1 MVLIGKLDNMQD
13 VLQMLQSQGY
23 QQGSSLPFGSS
34 GLNIGSSSVNSG
46 NNTLFNGSNNS
57 PNNSF
62 ENQQN
67 AAPDPI
73 GMLEAQGYREGG
85 VLRFDHGGRPDD
97 AEKRHTLTQEE
108 VDKQQ
113 AKMEA
118 FNNLKPEI
126 LADQKDPPTWN
137 QLYNVFNEGHIARY
151 GKEMNRPWDSDQDAK
166 AAKATIDK
174 LYTDSVAAWNEKNGG
189 NAKVDNRYLGVQA
202 QPNSYTPD
210 PKNNGVFGSLMPII
224 GMVASFAFPEFAP
237 FIQGLQ
243 GADAIS
249 HGDVLG
255 GLAGIA
261 GVGGYTDAAQALRAG
276 KAIQSG
282 DPLAML
288 GSAANISGSSDLQDI
303 VKGAGALKG
312 AATGNY
318 GGILNTV
325 GDFTG
330 NQDIKSI
337 TPYLQTATKLAGA
350 SKNPQAAI
358 SALLAS
364 GSQKPV
370 DLAALFPKGIAT
382 NPS

>member
-1 MVLIGKLDNMQD
+1 MEQIGKLDDMND
-13 VLQMLQSQGY
+13 V
-23 QQGSSLPFGSS
+23 
-34 GLNIGSSSVNSG
+34 IK
-46 NNTLFNGSNNS
+46 
-57 PNNSF
+57 
-62 ENQQN
+62 
-67 AAPDPI
+67 
-73 GMLEAQGYREGG
+73 MLEAQGYREGG
-85 VLRFDHGGRPDD
+85 VLRFEGGGRPGN
-97 AEKRHTLTQEE
+97 AEEHKMPTQEE
-108 VDKQQ
+108 LDKQQ

-118 FNNLKPEI
+118 FNNIKPEI

-137 QLYNVFNEGHIARY
+137 QLYNVFNDSHIARY
-151 GKEMNRPWDSDQDAK
+151 GREMNRPWDSDQDAK

-174 LYTDSVAAWNEKNGG
+174 LYTDSVAAWNQKNGG
-189 NAKVDNRYLGVQA
+189 DAKVDSRYLGVQA

-210 PKNNGVFGSLMPII
+210 PKNNGMFGSLMPII

-243 GADAIS
+243 GAEAIS

-255 GLAGIA
+255 GLAGLA
-261 GVGGYTDAAQALRAG
+261 GVGGYSDAAQALKAG

-288 GSAANISGSSDLQDI
+288 GSAANFSGNADLQNI

-312 AATGNY
+312 AASGNY
-318 GGILNTV
+318 GGILNAA

-330 NQDIKSI
+330 NQDIKDI
-337 TPYLQTATKLAGA
+337 TPWLQTATKVANVT
-350 SKNPQAAI
+350 KNPQSAI

-370 DLAALFPKGIAT
+370 DLASLFPKGITADT

>member
-1 MVLIGKLDNMQD
+1 MEQIGKLDDMND
-13 VLQMLQSQGY
+13 V
-23 QQGSSLPFGSS
+23 
-34 GLNIGSSSVNSG
+34 IK
-46 NNTLFNGSNNS
+46 
-57 PNNSF
+57 
-62 ENQQN
+62 
-67 AAPDPI
+67 
-73 GMLEAQGYREGG
+73 MLESQGYREGG
-85 VLRFDHGGRPDD
+85 VLHFEGGGRPGD
-97 AEKRHTLTQEE
+97 AKAPPMPTQEE
-108 VDKQQ
+108 IDKQQ

-118 FNNLKPEI
+118 FNNLRPEL
-126 LADQKDPPTWN
+126 LAEQKTPPTWN

-189 NAKVDNRYLGVQA
+189 NAKVDTRYLGVQA

-210 PKNNGVFGSLMPII
+210 PKNNGMFGSLMPII

-243 GADAIS
+243 GAEAIS

-255 GLAGIA
+255 GLAGLA
-261 GVGGYTDAAQALRAG
+261 GVGGYSDAAQALKAG

-312 AATGNY
+312 ASTGNY
-318 GGILNTV
+318 GGILNTI
-325 GDFTG
+325 GDYTG
-330 NQDIKSI
+330 NQDIKEI
-337 TPYLQTATKLAGA
+337 MPYLQTATKVANVA
-350 SKNPQAAI
+350 KNPQSAI
-358 SALLAS
+358 STFLAS

>member
-1 MVLIGKLDNMQD
+1 MQD
-13 VLQMLQSQGY
+13 V
-23 QQGSSLPFGSS
+23 
-34 GLNIGSSSVNSG
+34 IK
-46 NNTLFNGSNNS
+46 
-57 PNNSF
+57 
-62 ENQQN
+62 
-67 AAPDPI
+67 
-73 GMLEAQGYREGG
+73 MLESQGYREGG
-85 VLRFDHGGRPDD
+85 VLHFEGGGRPGD
-97 AEKRHTLTQEE
+97 AKAPPMPTQEE
-108 VDKQQ
+108 IDKQQ

-118 FNNLKPEI
+118 FNNLRPEL
-126 LADQKDPPTWN
+126 LAEQKTPPTWN

-189 NAKVDNRYLGVQA
+189 NAKVDTRYLGVQA

-210 PKNNGVFGSLMPII
+210 PKNNGFFGSLMPII
-224 GMVASFAFPEFAP
+224 SMAASFAFPEFAP

-243 GADAIS
+243 GAEAIS

-255 GLAGIA
+255 GLAGLA

-288 GSAANISGSSDLQDI
+288 GSAANFSGNTDFQDI
-303 VKGAGALKG
+303 VKGAGALKN
-312 AATGNY
+312 ASTGNY
-318 GGILNTV
+318 AGILNAA
-325 GDFTG
+325 GDLTG
-330 NQDIKSI
+330 NQDIKNI
-337 TPYLQTATKLAGA
+337 TPWLQTATKVANVT
-350 SKNPQAAI
+350 KRPQDAI

-370 DLAALFPKGIAT
+370 NIADLFPRGIGT
-382 NPS
+382 QENPPNS